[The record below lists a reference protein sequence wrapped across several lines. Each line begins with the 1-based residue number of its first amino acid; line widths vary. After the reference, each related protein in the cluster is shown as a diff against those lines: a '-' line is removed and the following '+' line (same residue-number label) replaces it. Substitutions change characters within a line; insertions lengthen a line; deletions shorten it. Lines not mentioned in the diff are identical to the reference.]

1 MSWTAR
7 NGYLTQAEMEGNAQ
21 EVWTF
26 FRSRG
31 WSENAT
37 AAMLG
42 NMQSESGINPG
53 IWENL
58 TSYTGG
64 YGLTQWTPYTKYSQ
78 YAGGGWQNN
87 GEAQCQRIAYEA
99 ENGMQWFRNPAAPIV
114 NPPISFAE
122 FTTSNLDVY
131 TLANYFL
138 WFYEHPANPNQP
150 NRGTQ
155 AAAWLALFTGQ
166 TVPANP
172 TPPDDPALPVSELE
186 IPFAVIGAACYN
198 SLRQRQ
204 GKNGGRKI

>member
-7 NGYLTQAEMEGNAQ
+7 NGYLTQSEMEGNAA
-21 EVWTF
+21 EVWTY

-31 WSENAT
+31 WSENAV

-53 IWENL
+53 IWESL
-58 TSYTGG
+58 SAYSGG

-78 YAGGGWQNN
+78 YAGAGWQNN
-87 GEAQCQRIAYEA
+87 GIAQCQRIEYEA
-99 ENGMQWFRNPAAPIV
+99 ANGIQWFKNPAAPTV

-138 WFYEHPANPNQP
+138 WYYEHPADPNQP
-150 NRGTQ
+150 DRGTQ
-155 AAAWLALFTGQ
+155 AAAWLAMFTGQ
-166 TVPANP
+166 AVPPNP
-172 TPPDDPALPVSELE
+172 TPPPIPGLPTMESDV
-186 IPFAVIGAACYN
+186 PFAVLAATCYN
-198 SLRQRQ
+198 NFRLRQ
-204 GKNGGRKI
+204 GKGARRK